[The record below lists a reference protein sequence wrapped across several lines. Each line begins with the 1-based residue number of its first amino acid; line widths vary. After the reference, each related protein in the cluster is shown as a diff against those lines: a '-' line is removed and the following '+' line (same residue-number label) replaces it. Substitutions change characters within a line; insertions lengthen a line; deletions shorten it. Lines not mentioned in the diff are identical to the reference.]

1 MIHLQP
7 PKISISN
14 NNAMTAPVSSQF
26 LLFRSST
33 DFKEIERKE
42 AVRLMKDSGMKYRDV
57 KMIEKYS
64 AIDDDND
71 KYLRQGVYPRQN
83 SNSYI
88 FFLEHIKVS
97 IALSWATDY

>member
-14 NNAMTAPVSSQF
+14 NNGMTAPSQY

-42 AVRLMKDSGMKYRDV
+42 AVRLMKDSGVKYRDV
-57 KMIEKYS
+57 KMIEKHS
-64 AIDDDND
+64 TIDDDND
-71 KYLRQGVYPRQN
+71 KF
-83 SNSYI
+83 S
-88 FFLEHIKVS
+88 F
-97 IALSWATDY
+97 